1 MPRLVSEFET
11 SLKVLKILLVEDD
24 SVTRDRIAN
33 VVASHPSLELVAAVG
48 TQAAA
53 DATLD
58 KLNIDILLTDLDLPD
73 GNGVRLIERVRDNP
87 DITALVITV
96 FGDEKHV
103 VSAIQ
108 AGATGYLL
116 KDGGAEDI
124 TRAILDMQQGG
135 SPISPSIARYLL
147 KHFKPQPVVDSA
159 AGNSPT
165 LTKREKEV
173 IDLIAKG
180 FTYGE
185 IANLLHLSTHTVT
198 SHIKNTYK
206 KLSVSSRGE
215 AVYEAM
221 QLGIIRMDKS

>member
-1 MPRLVSEFET
+1 MTDTESTTQFLR
-11 SLKVLKILLVEDD
+11 ILLVEDD
-24 SVTRDRIAN
+24 AVTRDRIAS
-33 VVASHPSLELVAAVG
+33 VVSSYHEFELIAAVG
-48 TQAAA
+48 TRAEA
-53 DATLD
+53 DEILD
-58 KLNIDILLTDLDLPD
+58 NASIDILLTDLDLPD
-73 GNGVRLIERVRDNP
+73 GNGARLIERVRDIP
-87 DITALVITV
+87 SITALVITV

-108 AGATGYLL
+108 AGASGYLL

-124 TRAILDMQQGG
+124 IQAILDMQQGG

-147 KHFKPQPVVDSA
+147 KHFKPQ
-159 AGNSPT
+159 SPAPDT
-165 LTKREKEV
+165 LQRDQPSLTKREKEV

-185 IANLLHLSTHTVT
+185 IAELLHLSTHTVT

-221 QLGIIRMDKS
+221 QLGIISMDNH